1 MRDEDVTFIGWA
13 TLAIGVIL
21 VSLTILAT
29 GCSAGPQLPV
39 ITIPVNVSCTWNAP
53 DGSQLEDND
62 CLVEN
67 ISPATTTDT
76 TGNDNRGA
84 RVDAELST
92 TVTP

>member
-1 MRDEDVTFIGWA
+1 MLREIVLVFGL
-13 TLAIGVIL
+13 LA
-21 VSLTILAT
+21 
-29 GCSAGPQLPV
+29 GCSVGPQLPV

-53 DGSQLEDND
+53 DGGALEDND

-67 ISPATTTDT
+67 VSPATTQDT

-92 TVTP
+92 SVSAVP